1 MMTDDTPAREE
12 GLEPPTC
19 GFGDRCSSQL
29 SYSRIA
35 PWFAEHATSQPERK
49 GKNPE
54 SVPKCEDAVAR
65 FPPAGQSAGPVPP
78 AYRVSL
84 WVVCLP
90 QCLQNFLYST
100 RPVCF
105 FLFLVVE

>member
-1 MMTDDTPAREE
+1 
-12 GLEPPTC
+12 
-19 GFGDRCSSQL
+19 
-29 SYSRIA
+29 
-35 PWFAEHATSQPERK
+35 
-49 GKNPE
+49 
-54 SVPKCEDAVAR
+54 VAR

>member
-1 MMTDDTPAREE
+1 MKPA
-12 GLEPPTC
+12 
-19 GFGDRCSSQL
+19 
-29 SYSRIA
+29 
-35 PWFAEHATSQPERK
+35 ATRHDSP
-49 GKNPE
+49 GGTGP
-54 SVPKCEDAVAR
+54 AVAPQAPR
-65 FPPAGQSAGPVPP
+65 C

-105 FLFLVVE
+105 FLFFVVE